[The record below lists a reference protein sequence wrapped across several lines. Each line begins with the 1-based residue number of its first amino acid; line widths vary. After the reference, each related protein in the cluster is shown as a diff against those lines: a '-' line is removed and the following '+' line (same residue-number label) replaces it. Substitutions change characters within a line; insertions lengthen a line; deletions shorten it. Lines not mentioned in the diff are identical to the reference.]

1 MEHTIT
7 TTVITSHWH
16 CVQDARISIFLSR
29 ILMMTD
35 SFDPDETLCIASIH
49 LDQHRLSLYHYPT
62 EMCKSVKLDNLNH
75 FFNE

>member
-16 CVQDARISIFLSR
+16 CVQDARITIFLSR

-49 LDQHRLSLYHYPT
+49 LDQHRL
-62 EMCKSVKLDNLNH
+62 
-75 FFNE
+75 

>member
-1 MEHTIT
+1 MEITIT

-16 CVQDARISIFLSR
+16 CVQDARITIFLSR
-29 ILMMTD
+29 ILMMTN

-49 LDQHRLSLYHYPT
+49 LDQQRLSLYHYPT
-62 EMCKSVKLDNLNH
+62 EMCKSVKLDDLNH